1 MTEKCRV
8 IIEDTRD
15 IVSKNM
21 ETVFNQGVVEGIK
34 IVKNLID
41 RPDTKIESI
50 DILKEA
56 LDLFIDQYDIEK
68 KGLVK
73 DEVEEKI
80 EEVPMENI
88 VLEDTDESEGNVYK
102 GYIIPTLSEVK
113 GNTERYVV
121 GYNDERYIS
130 IPNVDE
136 TDMLTT
142 DVKFSA
148 FEDND
153 DNTPELDGVFKK
165 LIKEYI
171 DNLTCEEENG

>member
-102 GYIIPTLSEVK
+102 GYIIPTFEEVDTNPDK
-113 GNTERYVV
+113 YLVCDADNTYVS
-121 GYNDERYIS
+121 IS
-130 IPNVDE
+130 NVDE
-136 TDMLTT
+136 TNRITT
-142 DVKFSA
+142 DVVITEFKDMDDPEELFESA
-148 FEDND
+148 
-153 DNTPELDGVFKK
+153 
-165 LIKEYI
+165 IKMYI
-171 DNLTCEEENG
+171 DSIDSEG